1 MACEKLARLRE
12 RYIEGDV
19 ARSRYETEKAEVH
32 AKLASLAPASSREAE
47 AAATTLCEFA
57 TPGRR
62 RARKGRLSS
71 AGSCRAD
78 LGRSGLGAGRR
89 CEATARV

>member
-47 AAATTLCEFA
+47 AAATTLCEFCDA
-57 TPGRR
+57 WSAASP
-62 RARKGRLSS
+62 KGKAEFCRIVSS
-71 AGSCRAD
+71 GSGSIWTR
-78 LGRSGLGAGRR
+78 GRSSL
-89 CEATARV
+89 